1 MIKILFFNILNN
13 DKILKKIFPNFNC
26 VRNVFDM
33 NNVLHRIFENLESFN
48 DREG

>member
-1 MIKILFFNILNN
+1 MII
-13 DKILKKIFPNFNC
+13 DKVSDKKCLFPNFNC

-33 NNVLHRIFENLESFN
+33 DNVLHRIFKNLESFI

>member
-1 MIKILFFNILNN
+1 MTKF
-13 DKILKKIFPNFNC
+13 LKKIFFPNFNC

-33 NNVLHRIFENLESFN
+33 NNVLHRIFKNLESFN